1 MLMTRQLYSER
12 FPKYAEA
19 FEWAWERYQ
28 KGEKPTWHHWWLQR
42 YLQISPSYYEFSLLN
57 LKRVKLQKK
66 MGYKE
71 KEAEKEIGIGKFK
84 SQEHFNKVKRTFAA
98 FGGDIWVTHFAMWW
112 YIRARHQ
119 FSIQVVKN
127 PDIREFFYLPSN
139 RLPSIDDINNYRN
152 KFFEYK
158 KEIITTRGFPS
169 VAAIGIPIRSTKKKT
184 MKLIEDYL
192 DEHVNFSKPGI
203 PVGNY
208 SMHKSKLREK
218 TVEDCYKVLEL
229 RAYQNEPNL
238 IFLALETNCLPGTI
252 AGYKNSTVPAHQLQC
267 LNSLRAATSRQL
279 KHALYIA
286 ENAALG
292 IFPSNKKP
300 EHVMEFDFERLKVSY
315 KKLLRDNNY
324 NNHIKEKWLSV
335 SMSDFPDLEENQDLH
350 LSARYL
356 D

>member
-1 MLMTRQLYSER
+1 MTRQLYSER

-42 YLQISPSYYEFSLLN
+42 YLQISPSYYEYTLIN
-57 LKRVKLQKK
+57 AKRKRFQMKT
-66 MGYKE
+66 GCSFE
-71 KEAEKEIGIGKFK
+71 EAELEIGIGRLK
-84 SQEHFNKVKRTFAA
+84 SREHYNQIKKIYFS
-98 FGGDIWVTHFAMWW
+98 FGGDIWKINFAMWW
-112 YIRARHQ
+112 YIRARYQ
-119 FSIQVVKN
+119 FSVHVLKN
-127 PDIREFFYLPSN
+127 PEIKEIFYLPTN
-139 RLPSIDDINNYRN
+139 KLPSTQELDLYRN
-152 KFFEYK
+152 NFFSYEN
-158 KEIITTRGFPS
+158 EIVGTRGYPS
-169 VAAIGIPIRSTKKKT
+169 AALIGIPIRSTKKKT

-192 DEHVNFSKPGI
+192 DEHINFSKPGI

-229 RAYQNEPNL
+229 RSYQNEPNL

-252 AGYKNSTVPAHQLQC
+252 AGYKNSIDPAHQLQC

-300 EHVMEFDFERLKVSY
+300 EHFIEFDFDRLNKIY
-315 KKLLRDNNY
+315 KKLLRENNF
-324 NNHIKEKWLSV
+324 NNNIKEEWLKV
-335 SMSDFPDLEENQDLH
+335 SMTDISDLEENQDLH
-350 LSARYL
+350 LTMRFL